1 MIITKAD
8 IGRKAIARDGSQW
21 VISLADRSSYYYPFV
36 ATEVNKETEMDVAPN
51 GRFWDNGRNSEFD
64 LIRWADET
72 EGAQ

>member
-8 IGRKAIARDGSQW
+8 IGRIAVSKCGEEWVFKGNSPDKRYPLLFGNGGIIDVFFAEDGTFDHDAESK
-21 VISLADRSSYYYPFV
+21 
-36 ATEVNKETEMDVAPN
+36 N
-51 GRFWDNGRNSEFD
+51 D